1 MSLPMQVQSQLYH
14 FKSHIL
20 GLVAAH
26 IFSVVMVSRLFGI
39 SRKTFYK
46 YRHQAEQGRLASF
59 DCTPRVHGSAKP
71 PHIIAAVL
79 RAKAQYPSF
88 GKQRLANVLY
98 HQGVLISPN
107 TVQRIVRK
115 HQKFIS

>member
-1 MSLPMQVQSQLYH
+1 MSLPRQVQFRLSH

-26 IFSVVMVSRLFGI
+26 VFSVAMVSRLFGI
-39 SRKTFYK
+39 SRNTFYK

-71 PHIIAAVL
+71 QRIIDAVL
-79 RAKAQYPSF
+79 RTNQWC
-88 GKQRLANVLY
+88 
-98 HQGVLISPN
+98 
-107 TVQRIVRK
+107 
-115 HQKFIS
+115 